1 MGNLAR
7 PGYTASTDGMW
18 PYRYVSFLPSLS
30 KKRHSYPVYI
40 SPFSSI
46 NRRMFQGSDGILPY
60 IFSYDSCD
68 VGTFPNQTEPDGSGP
83 PAAIFSNASKELY
96 NFSLSWL
103 PGQRAS

>member
-18 PYRYVSFLPSLS
+18 PYRYVSFFPFFVKTNATCILFTVPSS
-30 KKRHSYPVYI
+30 NAV
-40 SPFSSI
+40 SPF
-46 NRRMFQGSDGILPY
+46 N
-60 IFSYDSCD
+60 FSYDSCD
-68 VGTFPNQTEPDGSGP
+68 VGTFPNQTDADGAGP
-83 PAAIFSNASKELY
+83 PAALSSNASSEMY

>member
-7 PGYTASTDGMW
+7 PGYAASTDGMW
-18 PYRYVSFLPSLS
+18 PYRYVSLLVETNPTCILFRFHPFPLVPSSNGVLP
-30 KKRHSYPVYI
+30 
-40 SPFSSI
+40 F
-46 NRRMFQGSDGILPY
+46 

-68 VGTFPNQTEPDGSGP
+68 VGTFPNQTDADGLGP
-83 PAAIFSNASKELY
+83 PAALFSNASREMY